1 MDRNGKILGKVGE
14 PGLYFGPSLSPDGRK
29 LAVEIYKA
37 HTSTNSDI
45 WIYDLT
51 QGSRTRLTFSQPNEQ
66 NRLPVWSPD
75 GNRIVFS
82 SGRGGHSQIY
92 EKSVSGVG
100 AENVVSPSEGHRY
113 ATTWV
118 SGWPIHRWF
127 SGEPATRQPTIPCAI
142 QTCGR

>member
-1 MDRNGKILGKVGE
+1 M
-14 PGLYFGPSLSPDGRK
+14 
-29 LAVEIYKA
+29 
-37 HTSTNSDI
+37 
-45 WIYDLT
+45 
-51 QGSRTRLTFSQPNEQ
+51 TFSQPNEQ

-100 AENVVSPSEGHRY
+100 AENVVSR
-113 ATTWV
+113 AKD
-118 SGWPIHRWF
+118 I
-127 SGEPATRQPTIPCAI
+127 ATRPRGLRMANSSLVFRRTRNTAAYNSCAI